1 MKADEAARQEPGD
14 LGQALGGGHA
24 VGVEGIG
31 CRGIHR
37 HQSR

>member
-1 MKADEAARQEPGD
+1 MKADEAARQELAD

-31 CRGIHR
+31 
-37 HQSR
+37 QSVHSASS